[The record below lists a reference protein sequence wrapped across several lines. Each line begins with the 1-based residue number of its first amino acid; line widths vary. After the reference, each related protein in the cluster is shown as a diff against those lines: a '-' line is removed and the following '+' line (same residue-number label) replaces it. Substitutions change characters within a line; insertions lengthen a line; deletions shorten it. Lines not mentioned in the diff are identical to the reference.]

1 MDAYNGIYYLQG
13 GEEQPATILF
23 LKDKLSIGL
32 RDGFGNPRIVY
43 WPYNQIIREN
53 FLKNGKPV
61 IRCGGYPV
69 QVIEVEQKEFLQ
81 KLEDIFRYRERSWVS
96 KALNKNVMGMVKVL
110 GVFFALLFAAYIWL
124 VPFLADRLA
133 KRVPASYEE
142 SLGNGIYNTLKT
154 GFAIDEKKTAYAN
167 SFFSELKI
175 PTKYNIR
182 ITVVNENTVNAFAIP
197 GGNIIVYDKIIAG
210 MNNYED
216 LAALLSHE
224 FTHIENKHTT
234 RSLFRQLGS
243 AVFLSV
249 ILGDLGSIAN
259 VLIRHAGNLK
269 SLDYS
274 RKLEKEADL
283 NGLQVL
289 SERRIDC
296 NGFVR
301 LFELLKKETEKTSD
315 TPAEWIS
322 SHPDLDKR
330 IEYIKRDT
338 LFNRNGTEVN
348 ETLKTLFL
356 KIKTGE

>member
-1 MDAYNGIYYLQG
+1 MGI
-13 GEEQPATILF
+13 
-23 LKDKLSIGL
+23 
-32 RDGFGNPRIVY
+32 
-43 WPYNQIIREN
+43 
-53 FLKNGKPV
+53 
-61 IRCGGYPV
+61 
-69 QVIEVEQKEFLQ
+69 
-81 KLEDIFRYRERSWVS
+81 
-96 KALNKNVMGMVKVL
+96 VKVL
-110 GVFFALLFAAYIWL
+110 TIFFVVLFAAYIWL
-124 VPFLADRLA
+124 VPFLAERLA

-154 GFAIDEKKTAYAN
+154 GFAVDEKKTAYAN
-167 SFFSELKI
+167 SFFNELKI

-182 ITVVNENTVNAFAIP
+182 ITVVNENTANAFAIP
-197 GGNIIVYDKIIAG
+197 GGNIIVYDRIIAG
-210 MNNYED
+210 MNSYED

-224 FTHIENKHTT
+224 FTHIENRHTT

-259 VLIRHAGNLK
+259 ILIRHAGNLK

-283 NGLQVL
+283 NGLQIL

-301 LFELLKKETEKTSD
+301 LFELLKKETEKTGTS
-315 TPAEWIS
+315 PAEWIS

-330 IEYIKRDT
+330 IEYIKQNT
-338 LFNRNGTEVN
+338 LFNRNGIEVN

>member
-1 MDAYNGIYYLQG
+1 MDAYSGIYYLEG
-13 GEEQPATILF
+13 EEEQPATFLF
-23 LKDKLSIGL
+23 LKDKISIGI
-32 RDGFGNPRIVY
+32 RDEYGNPRIVY
-43 WPYNQIIREN
+43 WPYNQVIKKHSWKGGRVIIKCE
-53 FLKNGKPV
+53 
-61 IRCGGYPV
+61 GYPP

-81 KLEDIFRYRERSWVS
+81 KLEDIFSYRERSWLS
-96 KALNKNVMGMVKVL
+96 KTMNKNVMGIVKVL
-110 GVFFALLFAAYIWL
+110 TVFFVVLFAAYTWL
-124 VPFLADRLA
+124 VPILAGRLA

-142 SLGNGIYNTLKT
+142 SLGNGIYNTLKS
-154 GFAIDEKKTAYAN
+154 GFSIDEKKTSYIN
-167 SFFSELKI
+167 SFFSELNI

-224 FTHIENKHTT
+224 FTHVENKHTT

-249 ILGDLGSIAN
+249 VLGDLGSIAN

-269 SLDYS
+269 SLNYS
-274 RKLEKEADL
+274 RRLEREADL
-283 NGLQVL
+283 NGLQIL
-289 SERRIDC
+289 SERKIDC

-301 LFELLKKETEKTSD
+301 LFELLKSETDRTGS
-315 TPAEWIS
+315 PSIEWIS
-322 SHPDLDKR
+322 SHPNLDKR
-330 IEYIKRDT
+330 IEYIKQNE
-338 LFNRNGTEVN
+338 LYNKNGMEVN
-348 ETLKTLFL
+348 ETLKTIFL